1 MATGAVGRS
10 PGVRPVLEP
19 VLARRSGEGVG
30 EKDDRGSGAVWAGE
44 AAVVFWGEEAAEVVV
59 AGMVTGGSQ
68 GGKGRENTGGDH
80 TNGGRRMVS
89 YMHGRTTGGYR
100 VTVVMYR
107 VTVVMYRGRLSWRR
121 GLHR

>member
-1 MATGAVGRS
+1 MGRGS
-10 PGVRPVLEP
+10 RGGLLGGRGS
-19 VLARRSGEGVG
+19 RSRSGRHG
-30 EKDDRGSGAVWAGE
+30 
-44 AAVVFWGEEAAEVVV
+44 
-59 AGMVTGGSQ
+59 VTGGSQ

-80 TNGGRRMVS
+80 TNGERRMVS